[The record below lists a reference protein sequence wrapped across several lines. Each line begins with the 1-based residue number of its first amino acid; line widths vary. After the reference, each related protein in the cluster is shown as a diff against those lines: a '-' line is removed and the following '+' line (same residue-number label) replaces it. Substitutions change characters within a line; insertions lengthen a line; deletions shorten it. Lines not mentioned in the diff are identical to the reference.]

1 MKVYSVQS
9 SFSGG
14 EIGPELY
21 GRVDL
26 PFYPN
31 CVKSAINAHTVVQGG
46 IVPTPGTEY
55 ITEAVNQSNDRTR
68 LFPFVYSTTETYLV
82 EMTDT
87 KLRLYRNGE
96 IVRNIAFPYDPYEIT
111 LPSGLAGIGNVSN
124 IVVIPRDNFLIMW
137 RTDGLGI
144 FRFARV
150 ADDVSAV
157 IFTLDALSFQ
167 VPPLEEVGETRF
179 NTSFTLAA
187 TTLTAG
193 AAAFQAS
200 DVGRQIKFY
209 DGLLQISAYTST
221 TVVTVTILSAPSVA
235 VIAAYG
241 DFELLDSPQAKITPS
256 GDITVGG
263 TVTLT
268 TTTAVWKN
276 DAQMTHLGMFVELNG
291 GIVEITG
298 VTSATVATGV
308 ARKTLTGTA
317 AAFAGGWRLLQS
329 IVTTVTTLGALTP
342 GKIIDRFKAGCS
354 FEGRLV
360 FGGTARYPNRLVMS
374 VTGQYLNFSTGTD
387 PADGI
392 SRDLDGYDQILH
404 LTASHRLYAFTFA
417 SEYAITG
424 SDAGPVTPLSMI
436 ARSYSAHGSLS
447 TVQPI
452 NIGNDT
458 VMVQRVGQRVR
469 GYSYQFAQDDFEAPD
484 YTIRNPTITEAGVV
498 RLVYSDSP
506 YQVMWALLAD
516 GTCALMCIDKAS
528 STYAW
533 SRFETDGD
541 VIDIASVPESAGD
554 SIYMCVKRTID
565 GVVTYFIERADYAYN
580 THCGIKATAAATDV
594 WAVAHLEDK
603 ACDVL
608 ADDVPMN
615 QLTVTA
621 GNITLPRDAET
632 IEAGLP
638 FVSTIELL
646 PAEFN
651 MPDGPVF
658 GRKAQLSEVMLRV
671 VRTRGLSVNGEQ
683 LVYRELDTQI
693 LNEPIAPFTGDKK
706 IPQMGWE
713 DNQPPIVITR
723 NQPLPFHI
731 SAVRRSLQV
740 N

>member
-1 MKVYSVQS
+1 MKVYSVQT

-31 CVKSAINAHTVVQGG
+31 CIKRAINAHTVVQGG
-46 IVPTPGTEY
+46 IVPCPGTMY
-55 ITEAVNQSNDRTR
+55 ITEALNQASDRTR
-68 LFPFVYSTTETYLV
+68 LFPFVYSATETYLL
-82 EMTDT
+82 EMTET
-87 KLRLYRNGE
+87 KIRIYRNGE
-96 IVRNIAFPYDPYEIT
+96 IVRNIAFPYAPYELT
-111 LPSGLAGIGNVSN
+111 LPSGLAIAGDMSNVH
-124 IVVIPRDNFLIMW
+124 VIPFDNFLIMW
-137 RTDGLGI
+137 RSDGLGI
-144 FRFARV
+144 YRFARV
-150 ADDVSAV
+150 ADDVTAV
-157 IFTLDALSFQ
+157 VFTLDALTFQ
-167 VPPLEEVGETRF
+167 VPPLEEIGETRF
-179 NTSFTLAA
+179 NATFTLAA
-187 TTLTAG
+187 TTLTAS
-193 AAAFQAS
+193 AASFQNS

-209 DGLLQISAYTST
+209 DGLLQISAFTST
-221 TVVTVTILSAPSVA
+221 TVVTVTILAAPSVA
-235 VIAAYG
+235 VASG
-241 DFELLDSPQAKITPS
+241 EDFTILDSPQAKVTPS

-268 TTTAVWKN
+268 ATTNVWKN
-276 DAQMTHLGMFVELNG
+276 DAQMSHIGMFVEING

-298 VTSATVATGV
+298 VTSATVATGIS
-308 ARKTLTGTA
+308 RKTLTGTA
-317 AAFAGGWRLLQS
+317 AAFAGGWRVLQS
-329 IVTTVTTLGALTP
+329 IVTTVTTLGAITP
-342 GKIIDRFKAGCS
+342 GKIVGRFQAGCS

-360 FGGTARYPNRLVMS
+360 FGGTERYPNRLVMS

-387 PADGI
+387 PSDGI
-392 SRDLDGYDQILH
+392 ARDLDGYDQILH
-404 LTASHRLYAFTFA
+404 LTPSHRLYAFTFG

-452 NIGNDT
+452 KIGNDT

-554 SIYMCVKRTID
+554 SIYMCVKRVID
-565 GVVTYFIERADYAYN
+565 GVTTYFIERADYAYN

-594 WAVAHLEDK
+594 WAVAHLEAK

-615 QLTVTA
+615 QLTVA
-621 GNITLPRDAET
+621 SGNITLPRDAT
-632 IEAGLP
+632 SVEAGLP

-658 GRKAQLSEVMLRV
+658 GRKAQLAEVMLRV

-683 LVYRELDTQI
+683 LVYRALDTQI
-693 LNEPIAPFTGDKK
+693 LDEPIAPFTGDMKV
-706 IPQMGWE
+706 PQMGWE
-713 DNQPPIVITR
+713 DNQPAIVITR